1 MVFLALTLD
10 IALIDMIITLKNLW
24 IWMILDV
31 SVFTNFDN
39 ITTKDTLGI
48 LMDVSH
54 MPEARGLEGKP
65 A

>member
-1 MVFLALTLD
+1 MVFIALTLD

-24 IWMILDV
+24 IWMILDIT
-31 SVFTNFDN
+31 VFTNFDN

-48 LMDVSH
+48 LMDMSH
-54 MPEARGLEGKP
+54 MPEARSLEGKP